1 MTTPPAGLS
10 TGRSLLLGLVTFLLM
25 LPETLPVP
33 VLRGLVQQ
41 RFVVGD
47 ALASWFMAANMIGA
61 LVAAPLVGL
70 WGDRF
75 GGRRNLALLAMALDA
90 LCMQALAHPVDFTT
104 FLLLRV
110 AEGAAHITALT
121 LVMSLVADA
130 AGARR
135 GRALGSLG
143 AGLTL
148 GVAAGAALGGWIGR
162 DDPLRTLHAASLVL
176 AATTALAAIV
186 LPRSVPAVARPRYR
200 ELLAALR
207 DQAGM
212 RLPLLLAVLD
222 RFTVGFFT
230 TGFPLLL
237 ASVHG
242 LDGPHIGMLLGAFL
256 FPFALLSYPIGR
268 LAERRRVRP
277 LVAGGSMIY
286 GLLVLLVP
294 LLPVPLLWG
303 LMPLLGIASAV
314 MFVPTL
320 LWLLGRAEGVGRTT
334 AMASFHA
341 AGALGFLIGPLACG
355 GLIALGGGGA
365 RGYTLA
371 FAVAGATE
379 VLGALL
385 VWRSAPT
392 EATAQA
398 FGPKP
403 PPA

>member
-1 MTTPPAGLS
+1 MPPTGLTTRR
-10 TGRSLLLGLVTFLLM
+10 TLLLGLVTFLLM

-33 VLRGLVQQ
+33 VLRGLVLE
-41 RFVVGD
+41 RFSVSD
-47 ALASWFMAANMIGA
+47 ALTSWFMAANMVGA
-61 LVAAPLVGL
+61 LIAAPVVGL

-75 GGRRNLALLAMALDA
+75 GRRRLCLLATCIDALLMQAMA
-90 LCMQALAHPVDFTT
+90 HPTGFAT

-110 AEGAAHITALT
+110 AEGAVHITALT
-121 LVMSLVADA
+121 LVMSLTADA
-130 AGARR
+130 AGSRR

-148 GVAAGAALGGWIGR
+148 GVATGAAIGGVLGH

-176 AATTALAAIV
+176 LAAAGLAAAV
-186 LPRSVPAVARPRYR
+186 LPHHPPAAMRPRR
-200 ELLAALR
+200 GELLRALR
-207 DQAGM
+207 DQAGL
-212 RLPLLLAVLD
+212 RLPLLLAAFD

-237 ASVHG
+237 AGLHG
-242 LDGPHIGMLLGAFL
+242 VDRPRIGMLLGAFL

-277 LVAGGSMIY
+277 MIVGGSLVY
-286 GLLVLLVP
+286 GLGVVLVP

-303 LMPLLGIASAV
+303 LMPLLGTASAV

-320 LWLLGRAEGVGRTT
+320 LWLLDRAHGVGRTT

-341 AGALGFLIGPLACG
+341 AGALGFLLGPLCCG
-355 GLIALGGGGA
+355 GLIALGGAGM
-365 RGYTLA
+365 RGYVLA
-371 FAVAGATE
+371 FAFAGATE
-379 VLGALL
+379 ITGALL
-385 VWRSAPT
+385 VWRAAP
-392 EATAQA
+392 AQA

-403 PPA
+403 PPG